1 MANTVDL
8 EAIEE
13 FEDTPAELE
22 AKIKLLVGMVR
33 DSKHLVA
40 FTGAGI
46 STSASIPDF
55 RGPNGV
61 WTLKA
66 QGKKPKD
73 RPSFDDAIPTPCH
86 MTLKELQDQGL
97 LKYVVSQNVD
107 GLHRRSGIRKECIS
121 ELHGIYTVEIGITY
135 CPLSHAWCFS
145 RHLN

>member
-1 MANTVDL
+1 MATTVDL
-8 EAIEE
+8 DAIEE
-13 FEDTPAELE
+13 FEDTPAEFE
-22 AKIKLLVGMVR
+22 AKIKQLVAMVR

-66 QGKKPKD
+66 QGKKPKS
-73 RPSFDDAIPTPCH
+73 RISFDDAIPTPCH
-86 MTLKELQDQGL
+86 MALKELQEQGI

-107 GLHRRSGIRKECIS
+107 GMHRRSGIRKECIS
-121 ELHGIYTVEIGITY
+121 ELHGTT
-135 CPLSHAWCFS
+135 LLMLLL
-145 RHLN
+145 RHDQLI

>member
-1 MANTVDL
+1 MADSVDL
-8 EAIEE
+8 NAIEE
-13 FEDTPAELE
+13 FEDTPAELK
-22 AKIKLLVGMVR
+22 AKIKILFSLVR
-33 DSKHLVA
+33 DSKHFVA

-66 QGKKPKD
+66 QGKKPKS
-73 RPSFDDAIPTPCH
+73 RMSFDDAIPTPCH

-121 ELHGIYTVEIGITY
+121 ELHGT
-135 CPLSHAWCFS
+135 
-145 RHLN
+145 